1 MAFYH
6 PSESRF
12 SRHYR
17 EEVEMAFS
25 SMDCVLNGEQAIYC
39 SSELTTGIRLYE
51 VLRQHRLESATELKR
66 TMGQP
71 WFEANIFQVNMHAAS
86 EFARSVRNAQPD
98 RSMVITPAPFIAP
111 GWTQPEYLGFWET
124 LIRTRVKAVSFNQ
137 NWEFSNG
144 CSFEFAVALDAGVP
158 TFDQLGRPLGRKQGI
173 GYLEGA
179 IARLSS
185 QGFDTVSLLES
196 LQRLLVA
203 A

>member
-86 EFARSVRNAQPD
+86 EFARSVRN
-98 RSMVITPAPFIAP
+98 AP